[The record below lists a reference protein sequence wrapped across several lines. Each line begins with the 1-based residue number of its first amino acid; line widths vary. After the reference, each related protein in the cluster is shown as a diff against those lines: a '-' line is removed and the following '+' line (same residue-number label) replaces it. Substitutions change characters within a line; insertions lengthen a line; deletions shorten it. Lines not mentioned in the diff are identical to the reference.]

1 MTTTQFDVVLLGEPL
16 VEVSTTE
23 TFRHGAGAVLGV
35 SGDVVN
41 AGAAAA
47 AAGASVAL
55 IARVSD
61 DELGDAVC
69 RRIRELGIDD
79 TYIRRVPGQQGVY
92 FLHIDPEGNRQF
104 SYARAG
110 SVGSQLD
117 VADLPE
123 GVIEHAGAVL
133 GGGIAAALSPTA
145 ARTMLQA
152 AQRSGRFVYDPNF
165 RPRLTTADQARD
177 FLQEIAPCCEVMVPS
192 APSEIELLLGTDDP
206 VSAAV
211 ALMGWGA
218 RSVVVT
224 QGSEGSSIFTE
235 EGRSHQPVIP
245 ALEVIDQTGAGDVF
259 AGTLTARLALG
270 DDLREAAA
278 LAAAAASLSVGGR
291 GGTGLIAPLSE
302 IRRHRSRHTGERV
315 TT

>member
-1 MTTTQFDVVLLGEPL
+1 MITTQFDVVLLGEPL

-23 TFRHGAGAVLGV
+23 AFRHGAHGVLGV

-110 SVGSQLD
+110 SVGSLLD

-123 GVIEHAGAVL
+123 GVIENAGAVL
-133 GGGIAAALSPTA
+133 GGGIAAALSPTL
-145 ARTMLQA
+145 ARTMLHA
-152 AQRSGRFVYDPNF
+152 AQRSSRFVYDPNF
-165 RPRLTTADQARD
+165 RPRLTTADQARA
-177 FLQEIAPCCEVMVPS
+177 FLQSVAPYTEVMVPS
-192 APSEIELLLGTDDP
+192 APSEIELLLGATEP
-206 VSAAV
+206 EAA
-211 ALMGWGA
+211 AAFLMGWGA

-224 QGSEGSSIFTE
+224 QGSEGSSIFTAAE
-235 EGRSHQPVIP
+235 RAHQPVIP

-302 IRRHRSRHTGERV
+302 IRRHRERV

>member
-1 MTTTQFDVVLLGEPL
+1 
-16 VEVSTTE
+16 
-23 TFRHGAGAVLGV
+23 
-35 SGDVVN
+35 
-41 AGAAAA
+41 
-47 AAGASVAL
+47 
-55 IARVSD
+55 
-61 DELGDAVC
+61 
-69 RRIRELGIDD
+69 
-79 TYIRRVPGQQGVY
+79 VY

-123 GVIEHAGAVL
+123 GVIEQAGAVL
-133 GGGIAAALSPTA
+133 GGGIAAALSPTL
-145 ARTMLQA
+145 ARTMLHA
-152 AQRSGRFVYDPNF
+152 AQRSSRFVYDPNF
-165 RPRLTTADQARD
+165 RPRLTTADQARA
-177 FLQEIAPCCEVMVPS
+177 FLQSVAPYTEVMVPS
-192 APSEIELLLGTDDP
+192 APSEIELLLGTTEP
-206 VSAAV
+206 EAA
-211 ALMGWGA
+211 AAFLMGWGA

-224 QGSEGSSIFTE
+224 QGSEGSSIFTAA
-235 EGRSHQPVIP
+235 GTSHQPVIP

-278 LAAAAASLSVGGR
+278 MAAAAASLSVGGR

-302 IRRHRSRHTGERV
+302 IRRHRERV